1 MEYSI
6 VIPTYNHCEKYLKPC
21 IESIAKWTDMD
32 KVELII
38 SANGCTD
45 NTWEYL
51 NYLATVLKFKL
62 VWNKEP
68 LGYPK
73 AVNEGLKVAT
83 CNKIVLLNN
92 DTVLLDQPK
101 NSWLERLDGHDI
113 SGVLVN
119 YSPETK
125 QKFAVFFCVMIDRRV
140 FSHVGLL
147 NEEYGTGGG
156 EDIEFCAEAEK
167 AGFEVCEAVKN
178 VFDGKQHV
186 SIFPLYHKGEGTMFD
201 PSLVKD
207 WSNVF
212 HKNTLRKLIKLFN
225 RSLTQSTG
233 LPPLPSRASVTES
246 NALIDTGNTRVCS
259 VPVSPKRLEQVWPP

>member
-1 MEYSI
+1 
-6 VIPTYNHCEKYLKPC
+6 
-21 IESIAKWTDMD
+21 MD

-73 AVNEGLKVAT
+73 AVNEGLKIAN

-113 SGVLVN
+113 AGVLVN

-147 NEEYGTGGG
+147 NEEYGVGGG
-156 EDIEFCAEAEK
+156 EDIEFCAKAID
-167 AGFEVCEAVKN
+167 AGFELHDEGWRN
-178 VFDGKQHV
+178 DFPIYHV
-186 SIFPLYHKGEGTMFD
+186 GEGTVHD
-201 PSLVKD
+201 TELVEDYFTTFTDNMK
-207 WSNVF
+207 
-212 HKNTLRKLIKLFN
+212 KLAAKY
-225 RSLTQSTG
+225 
-233 LPPLPSRASVTES
+233 E
-246 NALIDTGNTRVCS
+246 
-259 VPVSPKRLEQVWPP
+259 

>member
-113 SGVLVN
+113 AGVLVN

-125 QKFAVFFCVMIDRRV
+125 QKFAVFFCAMIDRRV

-156 EDIEFCAEAEK
+156 EDIEFCAK
-167 AGFEVCEAVKN
+167 AQELGFEVHDEGGRGD
-178 VFDGKQHV
+178 FPIYHV
-186 SIFPLYHKGEGTMFD
+186 GEGTVHD
-201 PSLVKD
+201 TSLVPDYHTTFFDNMK
-207 WSNVF
+207 
-212 HKNTLRKLIKLFN
+212 KLAAKY
-225 RSLTQSTG
+225 
-233 LPPLPSRASVTES
+233 E
-246 NALIDTGNTRVCS
+246 
-259 VPVSPKRLEQVWPP
+259 

>member
-21 IESIAKWTDMD
+21 IESIAKYTDMD

-62 VWNKEP
+62 VWNDKP

-92 DTVLLDQPK
+92 DTVLLDQAK
-101 NSWLERLDGHDI
+101 NTWLERLDGHDI

-140 FSHVGLL
+140 LSHVGIL
-147 NEEYGTGGG
+147 NEEYGVGGG
-156 EDIEFCAEAEK
+156 EDIEFCAK
-167 AGFEVCEAVKN
+167 AQEMGFELHDEGWRN
-178 VFDGKQHV
+178 DFPIYHV
-186 SIFPLYHKGEGTMFD
+186 GEGTVHD
-201 PSLVKD
+201 TELVED
-207 WSNVF
+207 YLTSFN
-212 HKNTLRKLIKLFN
+212 NNMQKLAAKY
-225 RSLTQSTG
+225 
-233 LPPLPSRASVTES
+233 E
-246 NALIDTGNTRVCS
+246 
-259 VPVSPKRLEQVWPP
+259 

>member
-51 NYLATVLKFKL
+51 SYLATVLKFKL

-125 QKFAVFFCVMIDRRV
+125 QKFAVFFCAMIDRRV

-156 EDIEFCAEAEK
+156 EDIEFCAK
-167 AGFEVCEAVKN
+167 AQELGFEVHDEGGRGD
-178 VFDGKQHV
+178 FPIYHV
-186 SIFPLYHKGEGTMFD
+186 GEGTVHDTDLVADYNTTFFD
-201 PSLVKD
+201 NMK
-207 WSNVF
+207 
-212 HKNTLRKLIKLFN
+212 KLAAKY
-225 RSLTQSTG
+225 
-233 LPPLPSRASVTES
+233 E
-246 NALIDTGNTRVCS
+246 
-259 VPVSPKRLEQVWPP
+259 